1 MSTPTLPSVEIP
13 VIFDT
18 TPSASPTADPGWAT
32 TLALDAGEGES
43 AVEAFLVRKV
53 GAARERSRVEREERE
68 EREASESQRG
78 ALVPVAGHVIAGKYR
93 LEAHLASGG
102 MGSVWTAH
110 HIDLDIPIAIKLMA
124 MRCGRASRNR
134 ARFLREARAAAK
146 LRSRNVVAV
155 LDYGVDRDTPYI
167 AMERLDGEDLWT
179 RLARRRTL
187 PAPEI
192 AKLLAAIGG
201 ALELARAAGIVH
213 RDLKPENIFFARV
226 AGEPEEVVK
235 VLDFGLAKELF
246 PSPGEEST
254 TTGVVVGTPHYMSPE
269 QATGAQLIDHRS
281 DLWSIGVIL
290 YQALTG
296 HLPFTG
302 AFSMDVLNAIVSAPI
317 RPPSSVAPGLSADV
331 DRFFARALERD
342 PNARFQAVR
351 EMINAFERLIPG
363 ASPTLARGSLED
375 TLVEIASGDFIAT
388 ADEQLD
394 TWTCGVPAQ
403 PTHPARTAP

>member
-1 MSTPTLPSVEIP
+1 MSTPTRPLVEIP
-13 VIFDT
+13 VPFDT
-18 TPSASPTADPGWAT
+18 VKSASPPADPRWAT
-32 TLALDAGEGES
+32 TLAPDPGDGAS
-43 AVEAFLVRKV
+43 VVEAFLVRKV
-53 GAARERSRVEREERE
+53 GAERPRRET
-68 EREASESQRG
+68 ESGEIPRG
-78 ALVPVAGHVIAGKYR
+78 ALVPVTGHVIAGKYR

-124 MRCGRASRNR
+124 MRCGRSSRNR

-167 AMERLDGEDLWT
+167 VMERLDGEDLWT
-179 RLARRRTL
+179 RLARQRTL

-192 AKLLAAIGG
+192 AKLLAAVGN
-201 ALELARAAGIVH
+201 ALELARAAGIVD
-213 RDLKPENIFFARV
+213 RDLKPENIFFAR
-226 AGEPEEVVK
+226 APGEPEEVVK

-246 PSPGEEST
+246 PIPGDEST

-269 QATGAQLIDHRS
+269 QARGAELIDHRS
-281 DLWSIGVIL
+281 DLWSVGVIL

-296 HLPFTG
+296 QLPFTG
-302 AFSMDVLNAIVSAPI
+302 AFSMAVLNAIVSAPI

-351 EMINAFERLIPG
+351 EMINAFEQLLPG
-363 ASPTLARGSLED
+363 ASSRLDQAAFED
-375 TLVEIASGDFIAT
+375 TVVEIATGDFIAI

-394 TWTCGVPAQ
+394 TWACGFPA
-403 PTHPARTAP
+403 HPPRRAP